1 MFGRALISKFS
12 SRSWIPSGVVEQPK
26 PSSNSLVHF
35 VREVHLTLLPF

>member
-26 PSSNSLVHF
+26 PSSTFLAHF
-35 VREVHLTLLPF
+35 VRTLHPAPLLF